1 MTDEY
6 RQALVALE
14 NARSNYEQVD
24 IEYEGVAY
32 HELKLAEERVMAIIR
47 ERRVEQWQIMKKS
60 KKWVWKSYQS
70 FYIYIYQKKV

>member
-14 NARSNYEQVD
+14 NARAKYEIV
-24 IEYEGVAY
+24 EENFEGVAY

-47 ERRVEQWQIMKKS
+47 ER
-60 KKWVWKSYQS
+60 
-70 FYIYIYQKKV
+70 KVVN